1 MKEMR
6 VLVACEFSGIG
17 REAFRSKGHDAWS
30 CDIIPSEGCP
40 THHIQGDVLEVLEDD
55 WDLIIAHPPCT
66 YLSNAGAC
74 RLYPTKGN
82 IDEEQKRQIRRDEH
96 GRPFSG
102 PSCEHG
108 IPYGTM
114 WPCKIC
120 MQPKPTAPPEQGEEK
135 AERGLVCC
143 FCGKGFGYAGTKP
156 DEAIP
161 KAACDHE
168 AVCPKNPYLAEIT
181 TLRSHLER
189 KDNDLQIEVKAMNKA
204 CRELA
209 EKDKQI
215 EELHK
220 SLLNKTSD
228 FSGAVADTLRLK
240 AKLDI
245 SEKDERIHREGH
257 QAYVKIAGDLD
268 VELQKAEKII
278 EAGKEM
284 RKQIEG
290 SSPYTIAFETLRSD
304 YDNAKEAE
312 KKKA

>member
-120 MQPKPTAPPEQGEEK
+120 MQPKPTAPPEQGDPSLAVSCVGPPPKKPEQREEK
-135 AERGLVCC
+135 KCPE
-143 FCGKGFGYAGTKP
+143 CGIIVGVPTRTCNCGF
-156 DEAIP
+156 
-161 KAACDHE
+161 
-168 AVCPKNPYLAEIT
+168 
-181 TLRSHLER
+181 
-189 KDNDLQIEVKAMNKA
+189 
-204 CRELA
+204 
-209 EKDKQI
+209 
-215 EELHK
+215 
-220 SLLNKTSD
+220 D
-228 FSGAVADTLRLK
+228 FVNLSK
-240 AKLDI
+240 
-245 SEKDERIHREGH
+245 
-257 QAYVKIAGDLD
+257 
-268 VELQKAEKII
+268 
-278 EAGKEM
+278 
-284 RKQIEG
+284 
-290 SSPYTIAFETLRSD
+290 
-304 YDNAKEAE
+304 E
-312 KKKA
+312 KKEKKEKT